1 MAEPLFMVEVDP
13 EMQES
18 DRDSL
23 KATFQNNV
31 QLQEQPN
38 KQFLAGLIQF
48 IAYAKDVGEVAGA
61 ASSLITLAQQ
71 IINWRKAHAPK
82 AGKHAKVMLKRPG
95 HKPLS
100 LFEAAESE
108 IVQWFQP

>member
-1 MAEPLFMVEVDP
+1 
-13 EMQES
+13 
-18 DRDSL
+18 
-23 KATFQNNV
+23 V